1 MLRYAASAVRDLDDE
16 RSSALSRACLARK
29 IALLDTVSIEFG
41 RDVTLHDGDHVIKV
55 GNLGGEGPTAPEG
68 AAPGAGL
75 HQRQLDSLMV
85 GINGQIAGLIDFRR
99 SSRLLAASA
108 LQELRSKPGRALAI
122 GLVSAADDARLQP
135 LAASLGADFHK
146 GGLSGSDL
154 VQLIRG
160 CRKRGLKVAYA
171 GECLARP
178 RVAREADVSIS
189 LDADA
194 LDGLDRNPAPIVLL
208 QPDLSKLAVL
218 REATRIYNRRVK
230 VAQGSALIPNF
241 FCVAGAFFLGFTSLA
256 TVIVTNLGTYST
268 YARTTASIR
277 GLERQLAKSSPFRR
291 ARTTSG

>member
-1 MLRYAASAVRDLDDE
+1 M
-16 RSSALSRACLARK
+16 
-29 IALLDTVSIEFG
+29 
-41 RDVTLHDGDHVIKV
+41 
-55 GNLGGEGPTAPEG
+55 
-68 AAPGAGL
+68 
-75 HQRQLDSLMV
+75 
-85 GINGQIAGLIDFRR
+85 
-99 SSRLLAASA
+99 
-108 LQELRSKPGRALAI
+108 
-122 GLVSAADDARLQP
+122 
-135 LAASLGADFHK
+135 
-146 GGLSGSDL
+146 
-154 VQLIRG
+154 QLIRG

-194 LDGLDRNPAPIVLL
+194 LGGLDRNPASIVLL

>member
-1 MLRYAASAVRDLDDE
+1 M
-16 RSSALSRACLARK
+16 
-29 IALLDTVSIEFG
+29 
-41 RDVTLHDGDHVIKV
+41 
-55 GNLGGEGPTAPEG
+55 
-68 AAPGAGL
+68 
-75 HQRQLDSLMV
+75 
-85 GINGQIAGLIDFRR
+85 
-99 SSRLLAASA
+99 LAASA
-108 LQELRSKPGRALAI
+108 LQESSKQARPGTGDRPWFP
-122 GLVSAADDARLQP
+122 AADDARLQP

-160 CRKRGLKVAYA
+160 CRNSADSKVAYA

-189 LDADA
+189 LDANA

-268 YARTTASIR
+268 YWREPLPRYEALNASLR
-277 GLERQLAKSSPFRR
+277 SPRLFAGHGPQAVNRI
-291 ARTTSG
+291 